1 MAAKMGTDRIFRK
14 SAAGNEVVKF
24 SGSSGPFFSFQPSA
38 FARCTR
44 RRGQT
49 AIEYLL
55 VTVSLLFVFVTLYRT
70 LQWYLSREFR
80 AGGVIVMK
88 MYKQDPN

>member
-1 MAAKMGTDRIFRK
+1 MRFNFSAKRFL
-14 SAAGNEVVKF
+14 
-24 SGSSGPFFSFQPSA
+24 PS
-38 FARCTR
+38 TLYPKPSTL

-55 VTVSLLFVFVTLYRT
+55 VTVSLLFVFVTLYRA

-80 AGGVIVMK
+80 AGGVIVVR
-88 MYKQDPN
+88 MYKQTPN